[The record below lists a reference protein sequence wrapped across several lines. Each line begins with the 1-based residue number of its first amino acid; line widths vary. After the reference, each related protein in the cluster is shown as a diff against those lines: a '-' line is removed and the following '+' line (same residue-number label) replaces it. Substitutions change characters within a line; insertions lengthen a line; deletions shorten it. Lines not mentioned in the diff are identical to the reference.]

1 MDIMTASRI
10 AQDIIEMRRLY
21 EEEEPEDLQDCVTLY
36 NGILGMFLLDAPT
49 NGNFVE
55 VVEPRLLTAT
65 TLEQIALGLGAVN
78 TDDGIEYTMSQEN
91 EDRFREIIDTSIR
104 FLVGFYNNILVL
116 HTADGVPVYYSEED
130 VDELIWEDDV
140 DVFDVHFAHAA

>member
-10 AQDIIEMRRLY
+10 AQDILEMRRIY
-21 EEEEPEDLQDCVTLY
+21 EEEEPADLQDCVTLY

-55 VVEPRLLTAT
+55 VVEPRLLTT
-65 TLEQIALGLGAVN
+65 TIIEQIALGLGAEN

-104 FLVGFYNNILVL
+104 FMVGFYNNVLVL

-130 VDELIWEDDV
+130 ADEPIWEDDV
-140 DVFDVHFAHAA
+140 DDFDVHFAHAA